1 MSQLTLSH
9 HLAGKQVD
17 MRELEADVDQQV
29 RKKAAEIGS
38 RCGKAY
44 AEAFKVL
51 EVEAGHFRT
60 ELY

>member
-1 MSQLTLSH
+1 
-9 HLAGKQVD
+9 